1 MNSLKK
7 SLVLLILPLV
17 AFSAA
22 HKFYVSVSNVAY
34 SEKDKALQITSRVFI
49 DDFEKVLEERYGL
62 DAQLAT
68 PSESK
73 LADEYIEKYFKTKF
87 IFLIDD
93 EVRPYQFLGKKYDN
107 DVIIC
112 YLEILDIDLE
122 KIKSIAVQNEL
133 LTDLFDEQ
141 QNVVHFKIK
150 DKKKSFVLIRENN
163 KGMLNL

>member
-73 LADEYIEKYFKTKF
+73 FADEYIEKYFRAKF

-112 YLEILDIDLE
+112 YLEILDVDLG